1 MASDL
6 AQVIEREFASAPRYL
21 RNDRARP
28 LLGAR
33 LPEALARLMAP
44 LLWRRACS
52 WRRWLALHCAL
63 PARSARMHWLFL
75 LIGFAILVMSF
86 LTTNTVVMVLCWLV
100 ALVLF
105 GLWLAAMY
113 SGTGGQPDATSR

>member
-1 MASDL
+1 
-6 AQVIEREFASAPRYL
+6 
-21 RNDRARP
+21 
-28 LLGAR
+28 
-33 LPEALARLMAP
+33 
-44 LLWRRACS
+44 
-52 WRRWLALHCAL
+52 
-63 PARSARMHWLFL
+63 MHWLFL

-113 SGTGGQPDATSR
+113 SARVTSQERDVSMMIDPAELRRLREQAEARKAAASQDTPD